1 MFSLMLESYNSI
13 IEDADL
19 DLEDD
24 DIQDEG
30 CSGACSED
38 DEDLMDDS
46 EVEGDIDDFGDM

>member
-1 MFSLMLESYNSI
+1 MFSSMLESYNLM
-13 IEDADL
+13 IENDEL

-30 CSGACSED
+30 CSDTCSED

>member
-19 DLEDD
+19 DLDDD

-30 CSGACSED
+30 CSGTCSED

>member
-30 CSGACSED
+30 CSGTCSED

-46 EVEGDIDDFGDM
+46 EVEGDINDFGDM

>member
-1 MFSLMLESYNSI
+1 MFSLMLESYNLM
-13 IEDADL
+13 IENDEL

-30 CSGACSED
+30 CSSTCSED

>member
-1 MFSLMLESYNSI
+1 MLSLMLESYNLM
-13 IEDADL
+13 IENDEL
-19 DLEDD
+19 DLEDN

-30 CSGACSED
+30 CSGTCSED

>member
-1 MFSLMLESYNSI
+1 MFSLMLEYYNLM
-13 IEDADL
+13 IENDEL

-30 CSGACSED
+30 CSGTCSED

-46 EVEGDIDDFGDM
+46 EVEEDIDDFGDL